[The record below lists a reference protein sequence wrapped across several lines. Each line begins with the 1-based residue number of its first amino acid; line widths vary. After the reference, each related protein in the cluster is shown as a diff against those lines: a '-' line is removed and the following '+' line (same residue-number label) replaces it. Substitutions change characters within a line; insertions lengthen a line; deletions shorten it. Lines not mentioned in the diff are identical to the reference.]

1 MRKNIRGK
9 KGYAISQNFLT
20 SGKIIRRIIYKTTL
34 NSNDRVIEI
43 GAGKGHIT
51 RELQKICGIV
61 TAIEVDKK
69 LYLKLNEKFSD
80 ADNIHLLN
88 RDFLKWNLPRYGDY
102 KIFSNIPFNIT
113 TKIIKKITGAPNP
126 PTDSWLIME
135 KGAAKR
141 FCGKPYETTASL
153 QLKRYFDV
161 NIMYYLRRED
171 FHPMP
176 SVDIVVVHLRRK
188 KKPDVPKN
196 QYSQLGRTIRG
207 CNESKS
213 NHMSKTYTK
222 R

>member
-1 MRKNIRGK
+1 MRKNIRSK
-9 KGYAISQNFLT
+9 KSYGISQNFLT
-20 SGKIIRRIIYKTTL
+20 SGKTIRRIIYKTTL
-34 NSNDRVIEI
+34 NKNDRVIEI

-51 RELQKICGIV
+51 RELKKVCKQV

-80 ADNIHLLN
+80 ADNIHLVN

-113 TKIIKKITGAPNP
+113 TKIIHKITNAHNP

-141 FCGKPYETTASL
+141 FCGKPNETESSL
-153 QLKRYFDV
+153 LLKRYFDAQ
-161 NIMYYLRRED
+161 IMYYLRRED

-176 SVDIVVVHLRRK
+176 SVDVVVVHLKRK
-188 KKPDVPKN
+188 QKYNKLRN
-196 QYSQLGRTIRG
+196 
-207 CNESKS
+207 
-213 NHMSKTYTK
+213 
-222 R
+222 